1 MNAQR
6 RSNIVLGIVLI
17 VVGVLYLASRFIPG
31 LSLIITFSW
40 PWIVVAV
47 GVCLLLL
54 GLLTGVPEMA
64 IPASIVSGIGG
75 ILYYQNSTGD
85 WVSWA
90 YMWALIPI
98 FVGFGIILTALI
110 GGRRGKAYL
119 EGLETMGTGA
129 VLFVIFGS
137 VFNAFSGGW
146 TLYLPL
152 ALILVGIYILVRNF
166 IKK

>member
-1 MNAQR
+1 
-6 RSNIVLGIVLI
+6 LI
-17 VVGVLYLASRFIPG
+17 
-31 LSLIITFSW
+31 
-40 PWIVVAV
+40 
-47 GVCLLLL
+47 
-54 GLLTGVPEMA
+54 GVPEMA
-64 IPASIVSGIGG
+64 VPASIVSGIGG

-98 FVGFGIILTALI
+98 FVGVGIILTALI

-119 EGLETMGTGA
+119 EGLETIGTGA